1 MIGSKTQ
8 CVLMT
13 NTPIKITGNRRYSF
27 KEKGGEEFA
36 IDKEIAFDR
45 VRLRLEFNEETQD
58 FDKFPKCTFI
68 NCPYETIEKERILG
82 HLSKHREIQK
92 TNDLLCPYCHPSFA
106 KLYTLTRHLY
116 ETSCPELKERIQNN
130 EIINWKQVWEDTVQI
145 NNINK

>member
-45 VRLRLEFNEETQD
+45 VRLRLEFNRLRQI
-58 FDKFPKCTFI
+58 PKCTFV

-82 HLSKHREIQK
+82 RLPKHREIQK
-92 TNDLLCPYCHPSFA
+92 TKGHLCPYCHPSFA

-116 ETSCPELKERIQNN
+116 ETSCPKLKERIQNN
-130 EIINWKQVWEDTVQI
+130 EIIDWKHVWKDTVQI
-145 NNINK
+145 NNTNN